1 MSTASSS
8 IPAGFPVAVKSVSVD
23 IDGVTT
29 DVISNTYLDAVVL
42 IASQLGTMGTIIQAK
57 QDATFEGKTTFSTSV
72 LVGKRDEPLLTVAA
86 RQLVEHANSRGSTK
100 PLLCCLAFKQHT
112 PETVKQLLAVVRDQQ
127 LL

>member
-1 MSTASSS
+1 MSTDSSI
-8 IPAGFPVAVKSVSVD
+8 IPAGFPVAVRTASVE
-23 IDGVTT
+23 IDGLAT
-29 DVISNTYLDAVVL
+29 DIISNTYLDAVVL

-57 QDATFEGKTTFSTSV
+57 QDATFEGKSTFSTSV

-86 RQLVEHANSRGSTK
+86 RQLVEHANSRGITK

-112 PETVKQLLAVVRDQQ
+112 PETVKQLLAVVKEQQ